1 MTRERI
7 ALAFAVLCWGTA
19 ALVVVSLWAGSVGG
33 AVILGVGFAMSF
45 GGLLG
50 CAR

>member
-1 MTRERI
+1 MSRDRI
-7 ALAFAVLCWGTA
+7 ALVFAVLCWATA
-19 ALVVVSLWAGSVGG
+19 ALVVVSLWAGSDG
-33 AVILGVGFAMSF
+33 AALILGVGFAMSF

>member
-1 MTRERI
+1 MNRDRI
-7 ALAFAVLCWGTA
+7 ALVFAVLCWATA
-19 ALVVVSLWAGSVGG
+19 ALVVVSMWAGSVGA